1 MKKPNLLLVIAS
13 LTALVA
19 CKKQTSSPVSSNQLV
34 GKWSHLEADLTPYS
48 NGKYGKVGITKLN
61 DPNDY
66 VQFNS
71 DGTGIISSSA
81 SQQTSIKYSLNGNI
95 LTVTA
100 GTVSEVDTVKQLT
113 SNSLW
118 IRTQSPV
125 LPSDPSYKYLYD
137 SYYSK

>member
-1 MKKPNLLLVIAS
+1 MKTTNVLLAIAS
-13 LTALVA
+13 LTALAA
-19 CKKQTSSPVSSNQLV
+19 CKKQTASLVSSNHLV
-34 GKWSHLEADLTPYS
+34 GKWSHIEADLTPYS

-61 DPNDY
+61 DPSDY

-81 SQQTSIKYSLNGNI
+81 SKQTSIKYSLNGNI

-100 GTVSEVDTVKQLT
+100 GTASEIDTVKQST

-125 LPSDPSYKYLYD
+125 LPSDPDYKYLYD